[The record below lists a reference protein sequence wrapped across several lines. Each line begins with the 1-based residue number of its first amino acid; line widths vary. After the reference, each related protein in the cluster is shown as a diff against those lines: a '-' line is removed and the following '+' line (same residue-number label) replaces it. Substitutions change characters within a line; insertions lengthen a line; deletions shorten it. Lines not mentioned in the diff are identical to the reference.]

1 MTTHALHTSSPN
13 LWQSLVSRNLEEI
26 MSKIQKDNPE
36 WLTDTFHEP
45 LRFLPT
51 TPLNRELIDRW
62 LQVFYIKVKDVEL
75 RF

>member
-1 MTTHALHTSSPN
+1 
-13 LWQSLVSRNLEEI
+13 

-36 WLTDTFHEP
+36 WLTDTFHEA

>member
-1 MTTHALHTSSPN
+1 
-13 LWQSLVSRNLEEI
+13 